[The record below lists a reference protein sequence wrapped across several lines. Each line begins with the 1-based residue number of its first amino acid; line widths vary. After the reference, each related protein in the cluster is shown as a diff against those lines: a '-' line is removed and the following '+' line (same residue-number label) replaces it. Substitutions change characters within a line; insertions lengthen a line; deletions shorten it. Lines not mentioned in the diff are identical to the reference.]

1 MRILLVEDE
10 SKMRNFLKQGLEEQG
25 YAVDTAGNGDDG
37 LHWALNFAYD
47 VLVLDI
53 MLPGK
58 DGLTVCR
65 ELRNQR
71 IITPVLMLTARDTVD
86 DRVAGLDCGA
96 DDYLVKPFA
105 FRELLARLRALSR
118 RDSLQK
124 SATLVVGDLRLDTAT
139 HLAQR
144 GDQVIPLSTKEYALL
159 EFLMQHPN
167 QVLSRTIIAEH
178 LWSYDGFPDS
188 NVVDVYIRY
197 LRKKIDDD
205 HADKVIRTIRGTG
218 YQLVD
223 PDQA

>member
-10 SKMRNFLKQGLEEQG
+10 KKMRSLLKQGLEEQG
-25 YAVDTAGNGDDG
+25 YAVDTADNGDDG
-37 LHWALNFAYD
+37 LHWALNFSYD

-71 IITPVLMLTARDTVD
+71 IITPVLMLTARDAVD

-105 FRELLARLRALSR
+105 FRELLARIRALSR
-118 RDSLQK
+118 RDSVQK
-124 SATLVVGDLRLDTAT
+124 SATLVVGDLRLDTVT

-144 GDQVIPLSTKEYALL
+144 GDQLIALSTKEYALL
-159 EFLMQHPN
+159 ELLMQHPN
-167 QVLSRTIIAEH
+167 HVLSRTIIAEH

-205 HADKVIRTIRGTG
+205 HEDKYIRTIRGTG

-223 PDQA
+223 PHQA